1 MKSKHAHV
9 VIAAFAALLAVPA
22 SASSINVFTVGSTHA
37 AGALDPM
44 DNPLSG
50 VPIVS
55 WTWTLAGLPTAT
67 TLLSILAEGIDSG
80 PSGPSGGEF
89 DGVFVNGTFVGYLT
103 QQSFYTPYYNLR
115 PGPGALAGVTAETTS
130 IFDVTSL
137 LVAGLNTFEV
147 RVDSSN
153 WVNEIEVASLS
164 TVEQNL
170 PEPASLPL
178 AATALAAFALGRR
191 KGAPARR

>member
-1 MKSKHAHV
+1 MKSKQARV
-9 VIAAFAALLAVPA
+9 VIAAFAALVAAPA
-22 SASSINVFTVGSTHA
+22 SASSIDLFTVGSTHA

-44 DNPLSG
+44 NNPISG
-50 VPIVS
+50 VPVVS
-55 WTWTLAGLPTAT
+55 WTWTLAGLPMST

-80 PSGPSGGEF
+80 PTGPGGGEF

-103 QQSFYTPYYNLR
+103 QQSFYTPYFNLR

-147 RVDSSN
+147 RVDTSN
-153 WVNEIEVASLS
+153 WVNEIEVASLA
-164 TVEQNL
+164 TLQQL
-170 PEPASLPL
+170 PEPSSLPL
-178 AATALAAFALGRR
+178 AAAALATLALGRR
-191 KGAPARR
+191 RGAHARR